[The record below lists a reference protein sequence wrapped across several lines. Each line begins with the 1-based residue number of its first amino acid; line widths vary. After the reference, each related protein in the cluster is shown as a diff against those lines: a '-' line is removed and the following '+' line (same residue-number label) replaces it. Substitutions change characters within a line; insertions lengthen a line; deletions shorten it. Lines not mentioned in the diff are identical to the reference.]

1 MLTTELHYLER
12 RDADKNCIA
21 KGNNET
27 FLVLGRRYLPFMVY
41 PIVLAMSL
49 IKKNKRGN
57 YERLFLRVI

>member
-1 MLTTELHYLER
+1 MLTNW
-12 RDADKNCIA
+12 KNCIA

-27 FLVLGRRYLPFMVY
+27 FLVLGRSYLPFMVY

-49 IKKNKRGN
+49 IKKKQKRGN